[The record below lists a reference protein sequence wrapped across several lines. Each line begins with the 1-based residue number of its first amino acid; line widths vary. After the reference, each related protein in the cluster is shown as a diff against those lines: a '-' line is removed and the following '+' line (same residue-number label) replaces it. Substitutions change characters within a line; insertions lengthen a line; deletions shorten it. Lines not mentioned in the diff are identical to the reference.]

1 MKIVVTGSN
10 GFIGQNLCA
19 TLREYD
25 HYEVYEVHRDTSE
38 KDLQVYLSSADFLF
52 HLAGIN
58 RPQEISEFA
67 TGNVDLTK
75 LIVETLQKFKRN
87 IPIVFSSSAQVEQD
101 NPYGK
106 SKLGAE
112 KVIENYSASTGALHY
127 IYRLPNVF
135 GKWCKPNY
143 NSFIATFCNN
153 IMKGSEISINNP
165 SAPVN
170 LVYIDDLCASWL
182 ELLEGNVK
190 PGFNKVPVEFN
201 TTVGEVADIIG
212 SFKASRPTLITEPV
226 GSGLTR
232 ALYATYLSYARPKD
246 FSYYIPSYADNR
258 GVFCE
263 MLKTK
268 DSGQFSYF
276 TALPGITRG
285 GHYHH
290 TKNEKFL
297 VIKGQA
303 EFKFENI
310 STAERH
316 QLTVSGDSPEVVET
330 VPGWSHDITNTGD
343 EELIVM
349 LWANEIFDR
358 DRPDTFA
365 KELF

>member
-10 GFIGQNLCA
+10 GFIGKNLCA

-25 HYEVYEVHRDTSE
+25 HYEVHEVHRDTSE
-38 KDLQVYLSSADFLF
+38 KDLQAYLSSADFLF

-58 RPQEISEFA
+58 RPQDISEFA

-75 LIVETLQKFKRN
+75 LIVETLRKFNRN
-87 IPIVFSSSAQVEQD
+87 IPIVLSSSTQVEQD

-106 SKLGAE
+106 SKLAAE
-112 KVIENYSASTGALHY
+112 EVIQNYSASTGALHY

-165 SAPVN
+165 RTPVS
-170 LVYIDDLCASWL
+170 LVYIDDVCASLL

-201 TTVGEVADIIG
+201 TTVGEVADIIR
-212 SFKASRPTLITEPV
+212 SFKASRATLITEPV
-226 GSGLTR
+226 GTGLTR
-232 ALYATYLSYARPKD
+232 ALYATYLSYTDPEN
-246 FSYYIPSYADNR
+246 FSYRLVSHTDER

-263 MLKTK
+263 MLKTHN
-268 DSGQFSYF
+268 SGQFSFF
-276 TALPGITRG
+276 TAHPGVTRG

-290 TKNEKFL
+290 TKAEKFL
-297 VIKGQA
+297 VIKGEA
-303 EFKFENI
+303 RFGFRHI
-310 STAERH
+310 LTGERYSI
-316 QLTVSGDSPEVVET
+316 TTSGDYPEIVDT
-330 VPGWSHDITNTGD
+330 VPGWSHDISNMGSD
-343 EELIVM
+343 DLVVM
-349 LWANEIFDR
+349 LWANEIFNPEK
-358 DRPDTFA
+358 PDTKVA
-365 KELF
+365 IV